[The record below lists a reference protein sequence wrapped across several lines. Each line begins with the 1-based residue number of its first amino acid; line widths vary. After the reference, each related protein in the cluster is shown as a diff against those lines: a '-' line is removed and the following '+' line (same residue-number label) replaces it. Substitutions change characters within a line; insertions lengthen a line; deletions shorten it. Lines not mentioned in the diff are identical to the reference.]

1 MTVLEDIRDET
12 QRLRKQ
18 INTERRWR
26 WAISAVII
34 LTIISGLRVEQIR
47 RNEDRREDRR
57 TQEETRSTCVAT
69 NEARTTI
76 REAFDILIDAS
87 LRDVPADD
95 PRHARA
101 QDFTN
106 RIAEALP
113 VRDCG

>member
-12 QRLRKQ
+12 KALRKQ
-18 INTERRWR
+18 IGTERRWR
-26 WAISAVII
+26 WAIVVVMV
-34 LTIISGLRVEQIR
+34 LTILSGLRVEQVR
-47 RNEDRREDRR
+47 RESDRREDRR
-57 TQEETRSTCVAT
+57 VQEEARRTCLAT

-101 QDFTN
+101 QDFTD

-113 VRDCG
+113 IRDCG